1 VQNRLVTVLKRVHDS
16 KEFRDFMAKQGFGVI
31 WAGPQDAAKFM
42 AKSDSD
48 LGAVMKAVGIAK

>member
-1 VQNRLVTVLKRVHDS
+1 VHDS
-16 KEFRDFMAKQGFGVI
+16 NEFRDFMAKQGFGVI